1 MKALR
6 IICLI
11 FPLVGFVIAI
21 ACWLMK
27 KGERAD
33 ELLFISF
40 AGLLLNLIAIPILV
54 FVIRIL
60 LSI

>member
-6 IICLI
+6 ITCLI
-11 FPLVGFVIAI
+11 FPLIGFFVAI
-21 ACWLMK
+21 SFWLLK

-40 AGLLLNLIAIPILV
+40 AGLLLNLVAIPILI
-54 FVIRIL
+54 FLIRML
-60 LSI
+60 LS